1 MRKLIKVYWIRSDNF
16 KICFFFFFPLFLFLF
31 RICPGKELAE
41 ASLFTEMAMILATFE
56 ISKGKDEAGN
66 VIEPSLEMRSG
77 VIRCA
82 ISGSF
87 K

>member
-16 KICFFFFFPLFLFLF
+16 KTCFFFFSPFLFLF